1 MRLRVGDRVRAIGPE
16 ASTQRLA
23 QFDMRLVPKLVEKG
37 RARWTAYGVRLI
49 GKVT

>member
-23 QFDMRLVPKLVEKG
+23 QFDMRVVAKLVEKG
-37 RARWTAYGVRLI
+37 RAGWTAYGVRLI